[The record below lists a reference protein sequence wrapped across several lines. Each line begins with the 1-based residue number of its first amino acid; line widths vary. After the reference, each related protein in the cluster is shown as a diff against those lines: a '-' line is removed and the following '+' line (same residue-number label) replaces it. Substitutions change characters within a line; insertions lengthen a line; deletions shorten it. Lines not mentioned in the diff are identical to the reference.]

1 MKNVTNCD
9 MEHQPNYKLLIFANS
24 VCSCICQHSCKA
36 FDFVVKLEGL
46 KHHATWHFWEVRL

>member
-24 VCSCICQHSCKA
+24 LCSYICQHSCKA

-46 KHHATWHFWEVRL
+46 KHHATWHF